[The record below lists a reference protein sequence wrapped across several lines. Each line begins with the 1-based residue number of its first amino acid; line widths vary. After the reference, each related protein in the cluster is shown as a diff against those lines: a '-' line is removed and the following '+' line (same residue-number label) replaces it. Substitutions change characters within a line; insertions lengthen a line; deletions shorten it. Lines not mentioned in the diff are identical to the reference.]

1 MTKRRDKGSGSVF
14 RDAERGGY
22 RAEIRLDGKVF
33 VRRGKT
39 KAQATDRL
47 NALVR
52 DHARGRLSVDQ
63 TTTVGALVDHY
74 LSRTIPNRKGG
85 KLSETALYR
94 YRWAGA
100 HIRKHLG
107 KRRASSLTVSDVEKM
122 LDQLDLSRYSLTVIR
137 NVLEDV
143 LGVAV
148 RRGDLSRN
156 VAELAELPGEVRPER
171 KRESLTLEMANRL
184 IDGCESDR
192 LGVMFALQI
201 VLAARPGEIAGLFWQ
216 DIDFENGT
224 VNITRGRQTDEHG
237 RVSISDELK
246 TSRSKRTLEIPQ
258 SMVAMLQRHRS
269 RQLEERLASENW
281 VDERLVFTT
290 TVGSLLDSTS
300 IRRQLKRLCESLD
313 VFIDVDGAKRVPV
326 PYELR
331 HTGTSLYS
339 DAGVAQ
345 EQIADLLGLA
355 STRMIESRYR
365 HRLRPTIDVASSADF
380 RGTIG

>member
-1 MTKRRDKGSGSVF
+1 MTKRRDKGSGTVF
-14 RDAERGGY
+14 RDTERGGF
-22 RAEIRLDGKVF
+22 RAEIRLDGKVY

-47 NALVR
+47 NALIR
-52 DHARGRLSVDQ
+52 DHARGTLSVDQ
-63 TTTVGALVDHY
+63 TTTVGTLVDHY

-85 KLSETALYR
+85 NLSKTALYR
-94 YRWAGA
+94 YRWAGT
-100 HIRKHLG
+100 HIKEHLG

-122 LDQLDLSRYSLTVIR
+122 LDRIGLRRYSLTVIR
-137 NVLEDV
+137 NVLVDV

-156 VAELAELPGEVRPER
+156 VAELAELPGEVKSER
-171 KRESLTLEMANRL
+171 KRESLSLEMANRL

-216 DIDFENGT
+216 DIDLDNGI
-224 VNITRGRQTDEHG
+224 VNITRGRQTDERG

-246 TSRSKRTLEIPQ
+246 TSKSKRTLEIPQ

-281 VDERLVFTT
+281 VDDRLVFTS

-300 IRRQLKRLCESLD
+300 VRRHLKRLCEELG
-313 VFIDVDGAKRVPV
+313 VCIEVDGAKRVPV

-339 DAGVAQ
+339 AVGVAQ
-345 EQIADLLGLA
+345 EQIADLLGLT

-380 RGTIG
+380 RAM